1 MILIQTNLKTKF
13 HDSRIVI
20 YDRILGYILTEL
32 ILWPTKKKKK
42 SYFGPI
48 YVNTDASNL

>member
-1 MILIQTNLKTKF
+1 MILIQTNLKTKLHYIV
-13 HDSRIVI
+13 HDSHIVT
-20 YDRILGYILTEL
+20 YDRILDYILTE
-32 ILWPTKKKKK
+32 K